1 MRRLSLL
8 HLEMLQKVFSN
19 FVNIA
24 NTLLHDYIMLIFTG
38 RYSCRVR
45 LLLCLVFLKLSINSC
60 RSIIISTIKGLN
72 TLMVIAQVAKMVVG
86 VTFVKA
92 IMVKISISVG
102 EVVVYWRFS
111 ALSTRIDGVVADT
124 LALGS
129 SAELV
134 HLLDL
139 LLGSMCS
146 LIKFY

>member
-1 MRRLSLL
+1 
-8 HLEMLQKVFSN
+8 
-19 FVNIA
+19 
-24 NTLLHDYIMLIFTG
+24 
-38 RYSCRVR
+38 
-45 LLLCLVFLKLSINSC
+45 
-60 RSIIISTIKGLN
+60 
-72 TLMVIAQVAKMVVG
+72 MVVG

-146 LIKFY
+146 LIKFYW